1 MWWTEQTGRVTTD
14 DQGWNSTP
22 MEVPVLQPRSTRQEV
37 SISTPTV
44 LSQGGVELNRAW
56 IQDQRRLNR
65 VSVSYAI
72 IVGTH
77 IQYIL
82 ETYINSSEIEG
93 KP

>member
-1 MWWTEQTGRVTTD
+1 M
-14 DQGWNSTP
+14 
-22 MEVPVLQPRSTRQEV
+22 LQPRSTRQEV